1 MGSSVIDGVSHTN
14 VVTVTYILTADL
26 RYFMQKKNKQK
37 KTCLLHISSTVPMPN
52 KFDVQVYLL

>member
-1 MGSSVIDGVSHTN
+1 MGSSVVDGVSHTN

-26 RYFMQKKNKQK
+26 RYFMQKKK
-37 KTCLLHISSTVPMPN
+37 KTTCLLHISSTVPMPN